1 MTDISS
7 TEQEL
12 KGVIARFESEIQEF
26 RTGRAQISMVENIVV
41 EVYGAKNPLVH
52 VASLSTPDPR
62 SILIKPW
69 DKSVIPAIEQ
79 AIQKSSL
86 GIQPIAESD
95 QIRLVIPA
103 PTEERRKEMVK
114 LMGKK
119 TEEAR
124 ISIRRLRDELWKSI
138 QEGEREGVISEDQ
151 KFSQKE
157 KMEKMIE
164 SFNDQ
169 VASIA
174 AKKEKEILEK

>member
-1 MTDISS
+1 MIDFLA
-7 TEQEL
+7 TEKEL
-12 KGVIARFESEIQEF
+12 KNVVTHFESELQEF
-26 RTGRAQISMVENIVV
+26 RTGRAQISMVENILVDA
-41 EVYGAKNPLVH
+41 YGSKTPLMH
-52 VASLSTPDPR
+52 VAALSTPDPR

-69 DKSVIPAIEQ
+69 DRSVMPAIGE

-86 GIQPIAESD
+86 GLAPIADSE
-95 QIRLVIPA
+95 QIRITIPA

-124 ISIRRLRDELWKSI
+124 ISIRRTRDDLWKAI
-138 QEGEREGVISEDQ
+138 QEGEREGEISEDQ

-164 SFNDQ
+164 QYNGRIGE
-169 VASIA
+169 IA
-174 AKKEKEILEK
+174 EKKEKEILEK